1 MPEIHKVI
9 FLSTVL
15 FYQIMTAQDVDN
27 EDVNIK
33 KFKKLPRGAFLPKI
47 SLDPQVPLKM
57 IDRDMKDLRR
67 FNHIE
72 LRDKLLVRLGGLLY
86 LYYRSYF

>member
-1 MPEIHKVI
+1 MI
-9 FLSTVL
+9 
-15 FYQIMTAQDVDN
+15 AQDVDN

-67 FNHIE
+67 FNHVE
-72 LRDKLLVRLGGLLY
+72 LRDKLLVRLDALLY
-86 LYYRSYF
+86 YYISIIS